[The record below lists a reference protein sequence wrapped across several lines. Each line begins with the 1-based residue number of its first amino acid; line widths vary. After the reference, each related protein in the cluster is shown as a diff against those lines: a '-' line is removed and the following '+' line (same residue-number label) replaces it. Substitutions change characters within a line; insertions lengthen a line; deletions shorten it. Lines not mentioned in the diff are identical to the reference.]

1 VARYA
6 ERLRP
11 LAQDVD
17 FAAMAVNAPALT
29 ARDLVD
35 DTGHVVAT
43 FSGRFWGDFVDL
55 IAFA

>member
-29 ARDLVD
+29 AGDLVK
-35 DTGHVVAT
+35 DTGYVVARLN
-43 FSGRFWGDFVDL
+43 GRAWVAFVHP